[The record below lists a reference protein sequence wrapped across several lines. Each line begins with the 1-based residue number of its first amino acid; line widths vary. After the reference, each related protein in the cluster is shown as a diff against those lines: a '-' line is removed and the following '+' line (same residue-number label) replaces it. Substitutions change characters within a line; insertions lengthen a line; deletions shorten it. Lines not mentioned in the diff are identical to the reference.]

1 MYHLDPDEAV
11 KAFKELRAGVL
22 IPQQWGVFDLTDE
35 PMDMPLRDYRQAA
48 QKAGLTEQQA
58 PIIPHGATYYFQ

>member
-1 MYHLDPDEAV
+1 
-11 KAFKELRAGVL
+11 VL

-35 PMDMPLRDYRQAA
+35 PMDMPARDYRKAA

-58 PIIPHGATYYFQ
+58 PIVPHGGTYFLP